1 MSAVNPNFYQT
12 IDAALRRFPAQ
23 EVIAWPAENG
33 KGAIPTTA
41 KDLLDPIAGT
51 GNYLKKNGIR
61 MLLKT

>member
-1 MSAVNPNFYQT
+1 MSVVNPNFYQT
-12 IDAALRRFPAQ
+12 IDAALRRFPVQ

-41 KDLLDPIAGT
+41 NELLNSIAGT
-51 GNYLKKNGIR
+51 GKQLRKNGIR